1 MTQKIPSSSLS
12 NQSTITSAGTSS
24 SPATLS
30 GYWQLNQTL
39 TGNING
45 NAGTATALAAT
56 RTIAGQSFNGTQ
68 DVSFTT
74 DNVSEGTN
82 HLYYLTS
89 RAQADAKAVIGLDSA
104 GAASGGGNLSYSSS
118 TGHFQFSPANLAPYA
133 PLLNPSFT
141 QSITLGDGYDVI
153 WITNGSGTTGNATNR
168 IQANTTAGVAVVT
181 DSQFRVYNN
190 GAIAVTVDVNK
201 NMTIGGSY
209 YGDGS
214 HLTGISQPTR
224 VSQLTNDSGYLTSV
238 PRTTAQSIYFFSGGY
253 VGDYFSGTGLS
264 ATGLT
269 ILNFSSNYG
278 GGCCGPSGWAV
289 TFTMKFDQSFF
300 DTYASGWYCNNVQI
314 IRLTTSS
321 SSTYWVGPGAGNNVP
336 WNIRTSV
343 PYNITS
349 YSPGYQNSIYVD
361 CTLTTTGIVVANS
374 RYSPQIWPNQLYVN
388 IVAAG

>member
-45 NAGTATALAAT
+45 NANTATSLAAT
-56 RTIAGQSFNGTQ
+56 HTIAGQSFNGTQ
-68 DVSFTT
+68 DVNFTT
-74 DNVSEGTN
+74 DSVGEGTTN
-82 HLYYLTS
+82 KYYLTS
-89 RAQADAKAVIGLDSA
+89 RAQADAKSVIGLDSA

-168 IQANTTAGVAVVT
+168 IQANTTAGVTVVT

-214 HLTGISQPTR
+214 HLTGISQPTNLN
-224 VSQLTNDSGYLTSV
+224 QLTNGPGYITSYPSNTLHQVASYTTGYLGDYLSG
-238 PRTTAQSIYFFSGGY
+238 SGG
-253 VGDYFSGTGLS
+253 GPIQTGSFVSS
-264 ATGLT
+264 AG
-269 ILNFSSNYG
+269 G
-278 GGCCGPSGWAV
+278 GGCCGL
-289 TFTMKFDQSFF
+289 TFWQWFTTYEFDQSYFPGYTANDIDHVSVHWSGYNVTWLSYAGGNF
-300 DTYASGWYCNNVQI
+300 TVKNVDTVIYHPFNTGSGPSSGYDKIRVQVQI
-314 IRLTTSS
+314 LSPYR
-321 SSTYWVGPGAGNNVP
+321 YVNN
-336 WNIRTSV
+336 R
-343 PYNITS
+343 
-349 YSPGYQNSIYVD
+349 G
-361 CTLTTTGIVVANS
+361 
-374 RYSPQIWPNQLYVN
+374 SPQTWPYALEFRFF
-388 IVAAG
+388 ARG